1 MKVKIELT
9 PYQAL
14 SILSFLREFINEE
27 NEEVHEFKAIHEC
40 VTAFENQVYQKVTD
54 EMIEDAIA
62 ENEVNILIKK
72 VPQNK
77 GGRPIS

>member
-9 PYQAL
+9 PYQSL
-14 SILSFLREFINEE
+14 SILSFLREFVNEE
-27 NEEVHEFKAIHEC
+27 NQDEAQFRSIHEC
-40 VTAFENQVYQKVTD
+40 VTAFENQIYEKVTD
-54 EMIEDAIA
+54 EMIDDAIA

-77 GGRPIS
+77 GGKPI